1 MAPCFGNGQGLLGPL
16 KQVGQACTQCHILS
30 PGQAGV
36 ETGGT
41 RDRQGTEGEKMQRKE
56 TQRRRVKVWSA
67 QPHLCGHHTSEAG
80 GCTFQEETSDEEAE
94 EDDVG

>member
-1 MAPCFGNGQGLLGPL
+1 MGSECRTTSGLAEGAGWGGNRRD
-16 KQVGQACTQCHILS
+16 
-30 PGQAGV
+30 
-36 ETGGT
+36 

-94 EDDVG
+94 EDDVGKEY